1 MTTINQTLTGENIKL
16 MMVMNR
22 VTYRDIQE
30 RLCFNT
36 PQAIY
41 KWTRGKNLPSIDNL
55 VVLAEMFNCKIEDI
69 IILDE

>member
-1 MTTINQTLTGENIKL
+1 MTSINQTLTGENIKL

-30 RLCFNT
+30 RLGFNT

-41 KWTRGKNLPSIDNL
+41 KWIHGKNLPSIDNL
-55 VVLAEMFNCKIEDI
+55 VVLAEIFHCKIEDI
-69 IILDE
+69 LILDE